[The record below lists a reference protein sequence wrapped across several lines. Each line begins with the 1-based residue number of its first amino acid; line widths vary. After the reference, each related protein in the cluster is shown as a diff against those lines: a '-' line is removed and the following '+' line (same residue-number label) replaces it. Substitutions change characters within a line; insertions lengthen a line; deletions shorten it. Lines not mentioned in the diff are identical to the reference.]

1 MSGHMFEDCQGS
13 HVVLGGRSGTEMGA
27 GGQRGVLQKS
37 RGRRVAREVVEE
49 AGRGDLRSIL
59 AI

>member
-1 MSGHMFEDCQGS
+1 MFEDCQGS